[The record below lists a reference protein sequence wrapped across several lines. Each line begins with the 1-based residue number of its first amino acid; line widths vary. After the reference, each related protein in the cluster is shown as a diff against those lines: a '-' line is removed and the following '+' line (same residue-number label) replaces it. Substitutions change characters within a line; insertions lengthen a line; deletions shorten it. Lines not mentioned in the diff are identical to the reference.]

1 MTQEQQDQLL
11 PLLLAIA
18 MDGHNDKATIQLAVK
33 KFLASLPPEDIA
45 KAAARNLAH
54 IIQVH

>member
-1 MTQEQQDQLL
+1 MTQEQQDKLL

-18 MDGHNDKATIQLAVK
+18 MDGRNDKAALQAAVK

-45 KAAARNLAH
+45 KAAGTP
-54 IIQVH
+54 VEF